1 MTSSLDSPV
10 TRRLDELGIGYT
22 PIAIPL
28 DSERKPIRSLEESIA
43 AHGGDPTCIVRS
55 LVFRTGSGGFV
66 LLAIAGGRADWVAL
80 RKHLGE
86 RRLALAEPHEVLD
99 ATGFPIGAVPPLALP
114 ESIRVLVDE
123 GVFAHKRAVIGSGV
137 LGYALELTGAD
148 LRLALKEAE
157 VGKFTKPDS
166 K

>member
-28 DSERKPIRSLEESIA
+28 DAERKPIRSLEESIA

-66 LLAIAGGRADWVAL
+66 LLAIAGGGRADWGAL

-86 RRLALAEPHEVLD
+86 RRLALAEPQEVLD

-123 GVFAHKRAVIGSGV
+123 GVFAHARVVIGSGV
-137 LGYALELTGAD
+137 LGYALELTSAD
-148 LRLALKEAE
+148 LRRALKAAE
-157 VGKFTKPDS
+157 VGRFTKP
-166 K
+166 